1 MSDQKEQDSAASAKE
16 DKLKTDEF
24 ELASRISAL
33 LSQYTKSSGRRAM
46 MMVAAMDK
54 QRMVPIGI
62 PVGYGNIANT
72 AKDKVSRPKG
82 PSKETIASWKKDPAW
97 VAAVKQRSDVV
108 RRLKSADDAAKAALV
123 EELRNSELQL
133 GQLKTKLRQA

>member
-1 MSDQKEQDSAASAKE
+1 MSDVKEQDSAASANE

-62 PVGYGNIANT
+62 PVGYGNVANT
-72 AKDKVSRPKG
+72 AKDKASRPKG
-82 PSKETIASWKKDPAW
+82 PSKEAVASWKKDPAW